1 MRVLLVSDP
10 EMEDENEGA
19 GQGEEVAMSEAGGT
33 LVAGTMGDAHI
44 RPEPA
49 RRRGGRGKEETA
61 AVATIEDEEDE
72 DEDEDE
78 EEYQESEE
86 EGDEGEDEED
96 GEEEGGSG
104 GATVGKKAACA
115 ICVGVGYLS
124 DPRQTDTDGYPVDG
138 LAHFVEHMLFMGT
151 DAFPDENGWSKF
163 LAERGGEDNGE
174 TDAET
179 TTCFFDV
186 SPNYRRHCPCPAPWW
201 HSFACRHLREALVRF
216 VSFFS
221 SPLFSMDSANRE
233 VKAIESEFRQVRTTT
248 DQLDVSVAARAW
260 R

>member
-1 MRVLLVSDP
+1 MGRVRKQARRAPPALLAQTMHKPANDARHYRLLELSNEMRVLLVSDP

-186 SPNYRRHCPCPAPWW
+186 SP
-201 HSFACRHLREALVRF
+201 
-216 VSFFS
+216 
-221 SPLFSMDSANRE
+221 
-233 VKAIESEFRQVRTTT
+233 K
-248 DQLDVSVAARAW
+248 
-260 R
+260 